1 MSHGKFGTAINC
13 MDGRAQLPVINWM
26 MAQYKL
32 DCVDMITEPGVDKVM
47 AAGGYNQLEALKAK
61 AMISVCKH
69 GSRLIVIVG
78 HDDCAGNPVTPEEH
92 KAHLLKAVDKILAWK
107 LPVDKVMA
115 LWLNKDWRVEI
126 VAEKKS

>member
-1 MSHGKFGTAINC
+1 MAHGKFGTAINC

-26 MAQYKL
+26 RAQYKL
-32 DCVDMITEPGVDKVM
+32 DYVDMITEPGADKVM
-47 AAGGYNQLEALKAK
+47 AAGTFNQTEAVKAK
-61 AMISVCKH
+61 ALISVEKH
-69 GSRLIVIVG
+69 GSRIIVIVG

-115 LWLNKDWRVEI
+115 IWFNKDWRVEI

>member
-1 MSHGKFGTAINC
+1 

-61 AMISVCKH
+61 AMISVGKH